1 MNEVEERVE
10 DAWTQSLSEIF
21 VEVIRKL
28 PDTATLG
35 EIIEAARQ
43 SPQIAP
49 VLGVFSV
56 QQLIEVAK
64 VRPRPEPKPRPGDIQ
79 LDADGNP
86 LMDLGDSGPAV
97 IRRRAD
103 IPNGD
108 AVVLRAL
115 NKNKAGRREAEL
127 LQTTGLTSDQLRL
140 IVRHLRAK
148 GLLHV
153 EGSGTK
159 RRYKIT
165 RAGSGSLRKGR

>member
-35 EIIEAARQ
+35 EIVEAARQ
-43 SPQIAP
+43 SPQMAP

-56 QQLIEVAK
+56 QELIDVAK
-64 VRPRPEPKPRPGDIQ
+64 VRPRPEPKPQPGEIQ

-86 LMDLGDSGPAV
+86 LMDLGDTGPAV

-115 NKNKAGRREAEL
+115 SKSKAGRREPEL
-127 LQTTGLTSDQLRL
+127 LQTTGLTSEQLRL
-140 IVRHLRAK
+140 IVRHLRSK
-148 GLLHV
+148 GYLHV
-153 EGSGTK
+153 EGSGGK

-165 RAGSGSLRKGR
+165 RAGSGFLRKGR